1 MADANAGGEQPT
13 TEQLVHQ
20 LGTISR
26 RLPTFWAADPELW
39 FAQVEQEFARRN
51 ITAQMTKFREVVTS
65 LSSAEAM
72 EVRDIVISPPDQEPY
87 EHLKRE
93 LIRRTTASEQRRLQ
107 QLITA
112 EELGDRK
119 PSQLLRRM
127 THLLG
132 SQASLRYS
140 SLLRELFLQRLP
152 SDVRR
157 ILATSSNI
165 PLDDLAELADKIL
178 DTAPPMIQATT
189 YPTSGHP
196 LPATEASSFDFQRLH
211 DDVAHLINE
220 RDNPQVA
227 PDENLSRTY
236 SAGSPAAVVVP
247 RNPLPV
253 GQLVP
258 GSTDPAARE
267 RSPAQLRSQV
277 WRRPRGAGRR
287 VLSTTAQTAGRRS

>member
-26 RLPTFWAADPELW
+26 RLPTFWPADPELW

-51 ITAQMTKFREVVTS
+51 ITAKM
-65 LSSAEAM
+65 
-72 EVRDIVISPPDQEPY
+72 
-87 EHLKRE
+87 
-93 LIRRTTASEQRRLQ
+93 
-107 QLITA
+107 
-112 EELGDRK
+112 
-119 PSQLLRRM
+119 
-127 THLLG
+127 
-132 SQASLRYS
+132 
-140 SLLRELFLQRLP
+140 LRELFLQRLP

-211 DDVAHLINE
+211 DDVAHLITEVAALRQHRPNL
-220 RDNPQVA
+220 PQPNHMRHSFSKGRADTPPVCWYHRNYGPRA
-227 PDENLSRTY
+227 HNC
-236 SAGSPAAVVVP
+236 SPP
-247 RNPLPV
+247 CSWP
-253 GQLVP
+253 
-258 GSTDPAARE
+258 
-267 RSPAQLRSQV
+267 
-277 WRRPRGAGRR
+277 
-287 VLSTTAQTAGRRS
+287 

>member
-26 RLPTFWAADPELW
+26 RLPTFWPADPELW

-107 QLITA
+107 QLLTA

-127 THLLG
+127 TQLLG
-132 SQASLRYS
+132 SQASLRDS

-189 YPTSGHP
+189 YPTSSHP
-196 LPATEASSFDFQRLH
+196 LPATEASPFDFQRLH
-211 DDVAHLINE
+211 DDVAHLITE
-220 RDNPQVA
+220 VA
-227 PDENLSRTY
+227 ALRQNRPNLPEPHHMRRSFSKGRADTPPVCWYHRTY
-236 SAGSPAAVVVP
+236 GPRAHNCSPPCSWLKENP
-247 RNPLPV
+247 R
-253 GQLVP
+253 
-258 GSTDPAARE
+258 STY
-267 RSPAQLRSQV
+267 
-277 WRRPRGAGRR
+277 
-287 VLSTTAQTAGRRS
+287 

>member
-1 MADANAGGEQPT
+1 MADANTGGEQPT

-26 RLPTFWAADPELW
+26 RLPTFWPADPELW

-127 THLLG
+127 TQLWAVKPPCGILPFYEN
-132 SQASLRYS
+132 SFCSVCLR
-140 SLLRELFLQRLP
+140 
-152 SDVRR
+152 
-157 ILATSSNI
+157 
-165 PLDDLAELADKIL
+165 
-178 DTAPPMIQATT
+178 M
-189 YPTSGHP
+189 
-196 LPATEASSFDFQRLH
+196 
-211 DDVAHLINE
+211 
-220 RDNPQVA
+220 
-227 PDENLSRTY
+227 
-236 SAGSPAAVVVP
+236 SAYK
-247 RNPLPV
+247 
-253 GQLVP
+253 
-258 GSTDPAARE
+258 
-267 RSPAQLRSQV
+267 
-277 WRRPRGAGRR
+277 
-287 VLSTTAQTAGRRS
+287 